1 MGLIACQAAYT
12 YGDDWLEQVKLY
24 IRENL
29 EFVKNFLQTYLPQV
43 KLIEPE
49 GTYLIWLYF
58 RELNLTEE
66 ELEDLIINK
75 AKLWLDGGTMF
86 GLEGLGFQRINIA
99 CPRKILEQAL
109 EQLVQAINK

>member
-75 AKLWLDGGTMF
+75 AKLWLDCGTMF
-86 GLEGLGFQRINIA
+86 GVEGLGFQRINIA
-99 CPRKILEQAL
+99 CREKY
-109 EQLVQAINK
+109 